1 MRKAILLPLAS
12 CLWSLAL
19 VVLVGC
25 TERSSQGE
33 AERSERAASAPP
45 LAGPAGGQP
54 NRAPSVRS
62 ARIAPNPV
70 LLNGSI
76 LVQVDGE
83 DMDGDPLTFRY
94 HWLVN
99 GDRIEGQTQS
109 TLNPRLAKR
118 GDLLA
123 VDVVPFDGKVEG
135 VPYRTD
141 PVVVGNTPPEVVRV
155 VLAPS
160 QVRAGDRLRA
170 QVEGADADQ
179 DPIRYKFRWWRNNQ
193 LVSEGEAG
201 ELETVGW
208 VRDDLIVVEVTPFD
222 AAGAGQARFS
232 EPIAIANSPP
242 TITSV
247 PPTAIDAGRY
257 QYAVKATDPEGDPLT
272 YGLDGAPPGMT
283 IDTNTGRIEWRI
295 MAGRRETHRVR
306 VSVHDNREGYAFQE
320 FALTPEKN

>member
-1 MRKAILLPLAS
+1 MRKAIRLSLAS
-12 CLWSLAL
+12 GLWSLVL

-25 TERSSQGE
+25 TERSSDGE
-33 AERSERAASAPP
+33 AARSDRSVSSSPSADRV
-45 LAGPAGGQP
+45 AIQS
-54 NRAPSVRS
+54 NRPPSVRS
-62 ARIAPNPV
+62 ARIAPNPA
-70 LLNGSI
+70 LLNGPI

-83 DMDGDPLTFRY
+83 DLDGDPLTFRH
-94 HWLVN
+94 HWLIN

-135 VPYRTD
+135 ALYRTE

-155 VLAPS
+155 VFAPS
-160 QVRAGDRLRA
+160 QVRAGERLHA

-193 LVSEGEAG
+193 LVSEGETG

-222 AAGAGQARFS
+222 IAGAGQARSS
-232 EPIAIANSPP
+232 EPIVIANSPP

-247 PPTAIDAGRY
+247 PPTTIDAGRY

-283 IDTNTGRIEWRI
+283 IDPSTGRIEWRVV
-295 MAGRRETHRVR
+295 AGRREAHRVR

-320 FALTPEKN
+320 FSLTPEKN